1 MNRYCVIAA
10 LALLGSCGKSLEA
23 PAYPRA
29 VAGGYRLHRED
40 ILAKERIPPKV
51 VADEGLLRAVQLVY
65 DASNGIQLIVF
76 ETTGAA
82 VAIEAKRKWRAQPG
96 DGKHIVQT
104 GRYLVIAQ
112 GEKPDPEGIESFL
125 IDFKSKIN

>member
-1 MNRYCVIAA
+1 MNRYWVIAA

-29 VAGGYRLHRED
+29 VAGGYRLYRED
-40 ILAKERIPPKV
+40 ILAKEQIPKV
-51 VADEGLLRAVQLVY
+51 VADEGLLRAVRLVY
-65 DASNGIQLIVF
+65 DASNSIQLTVF

-82 VAIEAKRKWRAQPG
+82 VAMEAKRKWRTQPG

-125 IDFKSKIN
+125 IDFKSKIY

>member
-1 MNRYCVIAA
+1 MNRYWVIAA

-29 VAGGYRLHRED
+29 VAGGYRLYRED
-40 ILAKERIPPKV
+40 ILAKEQIPKI
-51 VADEGLLRAVQLVY
+51 VADEGLLRAVRLVY
-65 DASNGIQLIVF
+65 DASNSIQLTVF

-82 VAIEAKRKWRAQPG
+82 VAMEAKRKWRAQPG

-125 IDFKSKIN
+125 IDFKSKIY